1 VTSEHG
7 DDTRFYDTTYGRF
20 ADTLY
25 AEIRRGAFGE
35 DIGQSS
41 WLTADELRMFCAWLG
56 VGASTILL
64 DVASGSGG
72 PALFTA
78 ATTGCQVT
86 GADFHEAGVA
96 AANNAAGEQ
105 GLAERA
111 RFICADA
118 RGRLPFDDGSFDAV
132 ICVDS
137 INHLYERAD
146 VLREWHR
153 LVRRGGRILF
163 TDPITVT
170 GLLRREEMIVR
181 SGAMGEFVF
190 TPPGLD
196 ERLIREAGFAEI
208 RVEDV
213 SENPARVAAAWHA
226 ARQRRAAELDAVEG
240 AEQNASTQRFLSTVA
255 TLARERRL
263 SRFAYIARRP

>member
-1 VTSEHG
+1 MASADG

-20 ADTLY
+20 ADELY
-25 AEIRRGAFGE
+25 AAIRREAFGE

-41 WLTADELRMFCAWLG
+41 WLTADEQRAFCAWLG
-56 VGASTILL
+56 VDASTDLL

-78 ATTGCQVT
+78 AVTGCRVT
-86 GADFHEAGVA
+86 GVDFHEAGVA
-96 AANNAAGEQ
+96 AANDAARER

-111 RFICADA
+111 RFFCADA
-118 RGRLPFDDGSFDAV
+118 RGRLPFDDGSFDGV

-137 INHLYERAD
+137 INHLYERTD
-146 VLREWHR
+146 VLREWRR
-153 LVRRGGRILF
+153 LLRGGGRVLF

-196 ERLIREAGFAEI
+196 ERLIREVGFEDV

-213 SENPARVAAAWHA
+213 SENPARVASAWHA
-226 ARQRRAAELDAVEG
+226 ARERRAAELDEVEG

-255 TLARERRL
+255 MLARERRL
-263 SRFAYIARRP
+263 SRFAYMARRP